1 MIASCYCCAQTSVNI
16 YYPAGSTEG
25 NCIYSL
31 IATRSSSSATTCS
44 ITCGIKPKE
53 GIQTSLEIPSTV
65 MFGDTE
71 CTVTVITRRAFQG
84 IVEFVGD
91 LYLPTTIV
99 NVEKDAF
106 NGCTGFDG
114 TLYLPD
120 GVLVQNQAFRDCN
133 NFISIVVRDGVSMEN
148 NNSMGTNIEYP
159 NLKTLYVFG
168 DPNEIDGKFGEWVR
182 TMLTQPSNN
191 LTVITPENMNN
202 IVTMPTFN
210 PRAGAYT
217 GSFNVTISCEEG
229 ATIHYTTDGSTPTKN
244 SPTYSQ
250 PIPVSENTTIKVYAV
265 KGDKTP
271 IQSQA
276 TYTIINS
283 INPPTFSPAEGAYT
297 TAQSVSLTSTEGA
310 TIYYTTDGSD
320 PTTSTSRETY
330 SGAVQI
336 DGETN
341 IKAVAFKDNQYSSV
355 STALYHFHVET
366 PTFSPETNTVIEGE
380 NFKVT
385 LNCNTTGATIYY
397 TTNGDTPS
405 TPYTGPITVNENTTI
420 KAYAVKNG
428 YEDSYE
434 ATAVYTKTRSVLTPT
449 LSPAGGT
456 FTGSISVT
464 ISSEEGAAI
473 YYTTNGETPTKDS
486 TPYTGPITLSEP
498 TSINAIAYKTG
509 MTESGIATGVYNFN
523 LPAPTF
529 SVVSG
534 TYNTVQNVEINCTTK
549 GATIYYTTDGSEP
562 TSSSKEYTSAV
573 TIDGTTTLKAIA
585 VKEDWINSSVT
596 EAEYTLKVAAI
607 TYTPDPSKQFDE
619 ETTVTLTCE
628 GATIYYTID
637 STDPTNESTPY
648 TNSITVTKT
657 TNIKAIAVRDGWED
671 SDMIDL
677 WYKKFITVG
686 EPIFNPDNNQ
696 ALLETTAIEITC
708 TVPNQE
714 DQVYTPTIY
723 YTLDGTTPTTES
735 IKYTGP
741 ITISGPTTIKAFG
754 MVNDYDNI
762 ANSPVIS
769 KRYDFKVAQPTITAG
784 GSFTTSPQTVTIGCT
799 TEGASIYYTT
809 DGSNPTTSTTGKT
822 IASGSTIDINE
833 NTTVKV
839 IAVKE
844 EWISSDAVEATY
856 EFNVECPSI
865 TPSCT
870 FEHGKSITIN
880 LSCNTYGSTIYYTTD
895 GSDPTPESAVCNGE
909 ITLSETKTIKAIAC
923 KEGWNSSQIVSAT
936 YTEKNI
942 VSIPTLSLTPGKYNT
957 IQECIV
963 ECATEG
969 ATIYYSING
978 GDYEEIEGKT
988 INITQSTSISAYA
1001 VKEGMTDSPIISE
1014 TFTLETPM
1022 PTFEPK
1028 GAKYTVSQNVTISA
1042 TKDATIYYTTN
1053 GEVPTNA
1060 STPYTGPI
1068 SISEPTT
1075 INAIA
1080 YIEGWEMS
1088 QVVTEIYDFYEKVAN
1103 PVISP
1108 ESGNSTKDINVTISC
1123 VEGAK
1128 IYYTINGNE
1137 PDIYNSNNYTFVYNA
1152 DTTTITAKPTETT
1165 IIKAIA
1171 VKDGML
1177 PSDIITA
1184 NYNDNAILTFIGV
1197 GSWYTAEN
1205 WNKGY
1210 VPSSEARV
1218 AISGDLVISSNE
1230 TVNVYYIN
1238 NIGSGY
1244 FEEGSITIEDGG
1256 QLIYNT
1262 ADIEDVKIKKEI
1274 TGYGNDINTAQGW
1287 YAFSTPI
1294 SGTINSYEN
1303 LTNGDYDL
1311 FSYNETDW
1319 HWHNYKTGEF
1329 NSLNLG
1335 QGYLYANSVNTTII
1349 SNGKPNNSDI
1359 SFKLSANSNPDNIEN
1374 NAKDYDLTGFNL
1386 VGNPFTFNI
1395 GKGANQAINSNLLK
1409 PGYYV
1414 LTTDGKWTAVDDTE
1428 PIKVGTSIFVE
1439 TTEGTSA
1446 NGINITIDNIP
1457 YQASQPQESKRGMS
1471 ESESLSIIVSNEKY
1485 NDVAYIHFGNDTK
1498 NGLRKLAHINEDV
1511 QMVYVPINGIHYAI
1525 ANVDNNV
1532 REVPVAFDASIMGK
1546 YTISIDASKCN
1557 HEEIYLIDNLSNEK
1571 IDIINNDYTFI
1582 ATSSGNK
1589 ERFTLLFTGNNDE
1602 SSNSNTTETF
1612 AYICNGDIIISDIE
1626 GSGNVYVYDIMG
1638 RPVLTRNA
1646 NGNANIPTSSLSD
1659 GIYII
1664 RLIDDNGIKTQKIT
1678 IK

>member
-1 MIASCYCCAQTSVNI
+1 MIASCYCYAQTSVTI
-16 YYPAGSTEG
+16 YYPAGSTSE
-25 NCIYSL
+25 NYIYYL
-31 IATRSSSSATTCS
+31 EATRSPGATTCKIS
-44 ITCGIKPKE
+44 CTENPKA
-53 GIQTSLEIPSTV
+53 QTTLEIPSTV
-65 MFGDTE
+65 MFGNTE
-71 CTVTVITRRAFQG
+71 CTVTEIGSFSGKTN
-84 IVEFVGD
+84 FVGD
-91 LYLPTTIV
+91 LIIPNTI
-99 NVEKDAF
+99 EKIQDNAF
-106 NGCTGFDG
+106 ANCTGFNG
-114 TLYLPD
+114 TLYLPPYVYFGNKAFLGCENITSIIISED
-120 GVLVQNQAFRDCN
+120 IDCHNNGFSNKPKEDFAKLETVYIYVDISTLPPKVQ
-133 NFISIVVRDGVSMEN
+133 SW
-148 NNSMGTNIEYP
+148 
-159 NLKTLYVFG
+159 LKSLG
-168 DPNEIDGKFGEWVR
+168 
-182 TMLTQPSNN
+182 SNV
-191 LTVITPENMNN
+191 TIITPENMNN
-202 IVTMPTFN
+202 VVSAPTFE
-210 PRAGAYT
+210 PKSGAYT
-217 GSFNVTISCEEG
+217 GSFNVTISCATG
-229 ATIHYTTDGSTPTKN
+229 DATIYYTTDGTDPTTST
-244 SPTYSQ
+244 SRETYTEER
-250 PIPVSENTTIKVYAV
+250 PITVDENTTIKAYAV
-265 KGDKTP
+265 KENLTP

-283 INPPTFSPAEGAYT
+283 INPPTFSPAEGTYT
-297 TAQSVSLTSTEGA
+297 TAQPVSLTSTEGA
-310 TIYYTTDGSD
+310 TIYYTIDGSD

-366 PTFSPETNTVIEGE
+366 PTFSPETNTIIEDGE
-380 NFKVT
+380 LEVT
-385 LNCNTTGATIYY
+385 LKSVTEGAAIYY
-397 TTNGDTPS
+397 TTNGDTPTTES

-428 YEDSYE
+428 YEDSYA
-434 ATAVYTKTRSVLTPT
+434 ATAVYTKTRTVLTPT

-456 FTGSISVT
+456 FSGSISVT
-464 ISSEEGAAI
+464 ISGEEGATI
-473 YYTTNGETPTKDS
+473 YYTTDGTEPTKES
-486 TPYTGPITLSEP
+486 ALYKESIILSEP
-498 TSINAIAYKTG
+498 TSIKAIAYKTG
-509 MTESGIATGVYNFN
+509 MTESQVATGTYNFY

-529 SVVSG
+529 SIVSG
-534 TYNTVQNVEINCTTK
+534 TYNTVQNVEINCTAE
-549 GATIYYTTDGSEP
+549 GAKIYYTTDGTEP
-562 TSSSKEYTSAV
+562 TSSSTEYTTAV
-573 TIDGTTTLKAIA
+573 TIDKTKTIKAIA
-585 VKEDWINSSVT
+585 VKEGWENSSIVK
-596 EAEYTLKVAAI
+596 AEYTLKVPAI
-607 TYTPDPSKQFDE
+607 TYTPDPSNQFDE
-619 ETTVTLTCE
+619 SVTVTLTCN

-637 STDPTNESTPY
+637 STDSTNASTLY
-648 TNSITVTKT
+648 TNSITVNKT
-657 TNIKAIAVRDGWED
+657 TNIKAIAVRDGWEN

-686 EPIFNPDNNQ
+686 EPVFNPDNND
-696 ALLETTAIEITC
+696 ALDKTTAITITC

-723 YTLDGTTPTTES
+723 YTLDGSDPTTNGT
-735 IKYTGP
+735 KYTGP
-741 ITISGPTTIKAFG
+741 ISISGPKTIKAYG
-754 MVNDYDNI
+754 MVNDHDNI
-762 ANSPVIS
+762 ANSPVIT
-769 KRYDFKVAQPTITAG
+769 KKYDFKVAQPTITAG
-784 GSFTTSPQTVTIGCT
+784 GSFTSQQTVTIGCT

-822 IASGSTIDINE
+822 IASGSSINITK
-833 NTTVKV
+833 NTTVKA

-844 EWISSDAVEATY
+844 GWISSDVVEATY
-856 EFNVECPSI
+856 EFNVETPSI

-870 FEHGKSITIN
+870 FEGGESITIS
-880 LSCNTYGSTIYYTTD
+880 LSCNTNGSTIHYTTD
-895 GSDPTPESAVCNGE
+895 GSDPTSESAICNGK
-909 ITLSETKTIKAIAC
+909 ITLNETKTIKAIAC

-936 YTEKNI
+936 YTEMDV
-942 VSIPTLSLTPGKYNT
+942 VSTPTLSLTPGKYNT
-957 IQECIV
+957 IKECIV

-978 GDYEEIEGKT
+978 SDYMKIENKT
-988 INITQSTSISAYA
+988 INITQSTSISVYA
-1001 VKEGMTDSPIISE
+1001 VKDGMTNSPIISE
-1014 TFTLETPM
+1014 TYTLETPM

-1028 GAKYTVSQNVTISA
+1028 GAKYTEAQDVTINVTEG
-1042 TKDATIYYTTN
+1042 ATIYYTLDGTD
-1053 GEVPTNA
+1053 PTTSN
-1060 STPYTGPI
+1060 TKIEYERPI
-1068 SISEPTT
+1068 TVSEPTT
-1075 INAIA
+1075 IKASA

-1088 QVVTEIYDFYEKVAN
+1088 SIVTEIYDFYQKVAT
-1103 PVISP
+1103 PVISH
-1108 ESGNSTKDINVTISC
+1108 ESGNYNETIYVTITC
-1123 VEGAK
+1123 DVEGST
-1128 IYYTINGNE
+1128 IHYTTDGTT
-1137 PDIYNSNNYTFVYNA
+1137 PDVYNTVYQKA
-1152 DTTTITAKPTETT
+1152 ITVPYTETT

-1171 VKDGML
+1171 VKEGML
-1177 PSDIITA
+1177 PSDMITA
-1184 NYNDNAILTFIGV
+1184 SYNDNAILTFTGD
-1197 GSWYTAEN
+1197 GSWYTPEN

-1218 AISGDLVISSNE
+1218 AIAGNLTIYSE
-1230 TVNVYYIN
+1230 EKVNAFYIN
-1238 NIGSGY
+1238 NIGSDLFTG
-1244 FEEGSITIEDGG
+1244 GSITIEDGG

-1262 ADIEDVKIKKEI
+1262 ADIKNVKIEKEI

-1319 HWHNYKTGEF
+1319 HWHNYKKGEF

-1349 SNGKPNNSDI
+1349 SKGIPNNSDI

-1471 ESESLSIIVSNEKY
+1471 EPESLSIIVSNEKY

>member
-1 MIASCYCCAQTSVNI
+1 MIASCYCYAQTSVKI
-16 YYPAGSTEG
+16 YYPNGSTSE
-25 NCIYSL
+25 NYIYYL
-31 IATRSSSSATTCS
+31 EATRSSESTTCEIS
-44 ITCGIKPKE
+44 CTENPKA
-53 GIQTSLEIPSTV
+53 QTTLEIPSTV
-65 MFGDTE
+65 MFGNTE
-71 CTVTVITRRAFQG
+71 CTVTEIGSFSGKTN
-84 IVEFVGD
+84 FVGD
-91 LYLPTTIV
+91 LIIPNT
-99 NVEKDAF
+99 VEKIQDNAF
-106 NGCTGFDG
+106 ANCTGFNG
-114 TLYLPD
+114 TLYLPPSVYFGNKAFLGCKNITSIIISKD
-120 GVLVQNQAFRDCN
+120 IDCHNNGFSNQPKNDFAKLETVYIYVD
-133 NFISIVVRDGVSMEN
+133 ISTLPPKIQSWL
-148 NNSMGTNIEYP
+148 NSLG
-159 NLKTLYVFG
+159 
-168 DPNEIDGKFGEWVR
+168 
-182 TMLTQPSNN
+182 SNV
-191 LTVITPENMNN
+191 TIITPENMNN
-202 IVTMPTFN
+202 VVSAPIFDPKS
-210 PRAGAYT
+210 GAYT
-217 GSFNVTISCEEG
+217 GTFDVKISCEEG
-229 ATIHYTTDGSTPTKN
+229 ATIYYTTNGDTPTTKSTPYTG
-244 SPTYSQ
+244 
-250 PIPVSENTTIKVYAV
+250 PIRVNGNTTIKAYAV
-265 KGDKTP
+265 NGKKTP
-271 IQSQA
+271 IHSQA

-283 INPPTFSPAEGAYT
+283 INPPAFSPAEGTYT
-297 TAQSVSLTSTEGA
+297 NAQSVSITSTEGA
-310 TIYYTTDGSD
+310 TIYYTTDGTD
-320 PTTSTSRETY
+320 PITSPTRETY
-330 SGAVQI
+330 SGAIQI
-336 DGETN
+336 NGETN
-341 IKAVAFKDNQYSSV
+341 IKTVAVKDNQFSSI

-366 PTFSPETNTVIEGE
+366 PTFSPETNTIIENGE
-380 NFKVT
+380 LEVT
-385 LNCNTTGATIYY
+385 LKSVTEGAAIYY
-397 TTNGDTPS
+397 TTNGDTPTTES

-428 YEDSYE
+428 YEDSYA
-434 ATAVYTKTRSVLTPT
+434 ATAVYTKTRTVLTPT

-456 FTGSISVT
+456 FSGSISVT
-464 ISSEEGAAI
+464 ISGEEGATI
-473 YYTTNGETPTKDS
+473 YYTTDGTEPTKES
-486 TPYTGPITLSEP
+486 ALYKESIILSEP
-498 TSINAIAYKTG
+498 TSIKAIAYKTG
-509 MTESGIATGVYNFN
+509 MTESQVATGTYNFY

-534 TYNTVQNVEINCTTK
+534 TYNTVQNVEINCIAE
-549 GATIYYTTDGSEP
+549 GAKIYYTTDGTEP
-562 TSSSKEYTSAV
+562 TSSSTEYTTAV
-573 TIDGTTTLKAIA
+573 TIDKTKTIKAIA
-585 VKEDWINSSVT
+585 VKEGWENSSIVK
-596 EAEYTLKVAAI
+596 AEYTLKVPAI
-607 TYTPDPSKQFDE
+607 TYTPDPSNQFDE
-619 ETTVTLTCE
+619 SVTVTLTCN

-637 STDPTNESTPY
+637 STDPTNASTLY
-648 TNSITVTKT
+648 TNSITVNKT
-657 TNIKAIAVRDGWED
+657 TNIKAIAVRDGWEN

-686 EPIFNPDNNQ
+686 EPVFNPDNND
-696 ALLETTAIEITC
+696 ALDKTTAITITC

-723 YTLDGTTPTTES
+723 YTLDGSDPTTNGT
-735 IKYTGP
+735 KYTGP
-741 ITISGPTTIKAFG
+741 ISISGPTTIKAFG
-754 MVNDYDNI
+754 MVNDYNNI
-762 ANSPVIS
+762 ANSPVIT
-769 KRYDFKVAQPTITAG
+769 KRYDFKVSQPTITAG

-822 IASGSTIDINE
+822 IASGSTIDIKE
-833 NTTVKV
+833 NTTVKA

-880 LSCNTYGSTIYYTTD
+880 LSCNTNGSTIYYTTD

-978 GDYEEIEGKT
+978 GDYEKIEGKK

-1014 TFTLETPM
+1014 TYTLEAPM

-1042 TKDATIYYTTN
+1042 TMDATIYYTTN

-1108 ESGNSTKDINVTISC
+1108 ESGNYEENKDVTISC

-1137 PDIYNSNNYTFVYNA
+1137 PDIYNNNNYTFVYNA
-1152 DTTTITAKPTETT
+1152 NTTITARPTETT

-1244 FEEGSITIEDGG
+1244 FEEGYITIEDGG

-1262 ADIEDVKIKKEI
+1262 ADIKDVKIKKEI

-1319 HWHNYKTGEF
+1319 HWHNYKTDKF

-1349 SNGKPNNSDI
+1349 SKGIPNNSDI

-1471 ESESLSIIVSNEKY
+1471 EPESLSIIVSNEKY

-1511 QMVYVPINGIHYAI
+1511 QMVYIPINGIHYAI

>member
-1 MIASCYCCAQTSVNI
+1 MIASCYCCAQTSVKI
-16 YYPAGSTEG
+16 YYPAGSTST
-25 NCIYSL
+25 NYIYYL
-31 IATRSSSSATTCS
+31 EATRSSESTTCKIS
-44 ITCGIKPKE
+44 CTENPKSK
-53 GIQTSLEIPSTV
+53 TTLEIPSTV
-65 MFGDTE
+65 MFGNTE
-71 CTVTVITRRAFQG
+71 CTVTEIGSFKNKTN
-84 IVEFVGD
+84 FVGD
-91 LYLPTTIV
+91 LIIPNTVKTIQD
-99 NVEKDAF
+99 NAF
-106 NGCTGFDG
+106 ENCTGFNG
-114 TLYLPD
+114 TLYLPPHVYLNNKAFIGNLNFTSIIISE
-120 GVLVQNQAFRDCN
+120 GVDCHTNGFSNQPKNDYEKLETIYIYVDISTLPNKVQSWLD
-133 NFISIVVRDGVSMEN
+133 NFKKN
-148 NNSMGTNIEYP
+148 NNVTI
-159 NLKTLYVFG
+159 
-168 DPNEIDGKFGEWVR
+168 
-182 TMLTQPSNN
+182 
-191 LTVITPENMNN
+191 ITPENMNT
-202 IVTMPTFN
+202 VVSAPTFE
-210 PRAGAYT
+210 PKSGAYT
-217 GSFNVTISCEEG
+217 GSFNVTISCATVG
-229 ATIHYTTDGSTPTKN
+229 ATIYYTTDGTVPTTSSTQYTG
-244 SPTYSQ
+244 
-250 PIPVSENTTIKVYAV
+250 PITVDENTTIKAYAV
-265 KGDKTP
+265 KEKLTP
-271 IQSQA
+271 IHSQA

-283 INPPTFSPAEGAYT
+283 INPPTFSPAEGTYT

-320 PTTSTSRETY
+320 PTTSTSRKTY
-330 SGAVQI
+330 SEAVQI

-380 NFKVT
+380 SFKVT
-385 LNCNTTGATIYY
+385 LNCNTIGATIYY
-397 TTNGDTPS
+397 TTNGDTPTKDS

-534 TYNTVQNVEINCTTK
+534 TYNTVQNVEINCTTE

-648 TNSITVTKT
+648 TNSITITKT

-686 EPIFNPDNNQ
+686 EPVFNPDNNQ

-754 MVNDYDNI
+754 MVNDYNNI
-762 ANSPVIS
+762 ANSPVIT

-822 IASGSTIDINE
+822 IASGSTIDIKE
-833 NTTVKV
+833 NTTVKA

-880 LSCNTYGSTIYYTTD
+880 LSCNTNGSTIYYTTD

-963 ECATEG
+963 KCATEG

-978 GDYEEIEGKT
+978 GDYEKIEDKT

-1014 TFTLETPM
+1014 TYTLEAPM

-1042 TKDATIYYTTN
+1042 TMDATIYYTTN

-1108 ESGNSTKDINVTISC
+1108 ESGNSYEDIDVTISC
-1123 VEGAK
+1123 VDGAK

-1137 PDIYNSNNYTFVYNA
+1137 PDIYNNNNYTFVYNA
-1152 DTTTITAKPTETT
+1152 NTTITAIPTETT

-1205 WNKGY
+1205 WNRGY
-1210 VPSSEARV
+1210 VPSSKARV
-1218 AISGDLVISSNE
+1218 AISGDLVIYSE
-1230 TVNVYYIN
+1230 EKVNAFYIN
-1238 NIGSGY
+1238 NIGSSLFTG
-1244 FEEGSITIEDGG
+1244 GTITIEDGG

-1262 ADIEDVKIKKEI
+1262 ADIKNVKIKKEI

-1349 SNGKPNNSDI
+1349 SKGIPNNSNI

-1532 REVPVAFDASIMGK
+1532 REVPIAFDASIMGK

-1602 SSNSNTTETF
+1602 SSNNNTTETF